1 MHQIKLKKWRNGYDP
16 PLYSLNG
23 TVVQQKPQLLCKQDE
38 FHTRRLAL
46 NYDLAVLQAE
56 GV

>member
-1 MHQIKLKKWRNGYDP
+1 MIRYDP
-16 PLYSLNG
+16 PLYSLKG
-23 TVVQQKPQLLCKQDE
+23 TALQEEPQFQCKQDE

-46 NYDLAVLQAE
+46 NYDLALLQTE